1 VTDLFKTLSGGIAK
15 FVLAWILPS
24 ALTVGLFVWLV
35 LPAIRSTQ
43 WGHTLVGKMPQGV
56 EGVAVFT
63 LVVFALAVVIALSD
77 LQIYRLLEGY
87 TLPAAWSRR
96 LRARQVR
103 EWHRLQ
109 ILSGLEIQGSAAQGL
124 GLERRMLYP
133 DAVDDVQATRLGNA
147 LRAMEG
153 YGESRFGLDTQT
165 LWYELMA
172 ASNGRVR
179 SDSED
184 TRSSVDFFVSLVAHL
199 TLLSLVSLILSP
211 FTSSPTTLVLGVLT
225 AAGAIAAYHGAVA
238 NMLEWRYVVQ
248 ALVNTSRV
256 ELAESMGYKLPKSHA
271 EERSLWQSFS
281 GLVVYGPHRH
291 YTDKLDLAR
300 ET

>member
-35 LPAIRSTQ
+35 LPSVVSTR
-43 WGHTLVGKMPQGV
+43 WGHALIGQMPKGV
-56 EGVAVFT
+56 EAAAVFT
-63 LVVFALAVVIALSD
+63 LVVLALAVVIALSD

-87 TLPAAWSRR
+87 TLPAAWSRK
-96 LRARQVR
+96 LRARRVK

-109 ILSGLEIQGSAAQGL
+109 ILSGLEVQGSAAQGL

-133 DAVDDVQATRLGNA
+133 DAADDVQATRLGNA

-199 TLLSLVSLILSP
+199 TLLSTVSLLLSP
-211 FTSSPTTLVLGVLT
+211 FTASFTSLIVGTVT
-225 AAGAIAAYHGAVA
+225 AFGAVAAYHGAVA

-256 ELAESMGYKLPKSHA
+256 ELAQSLGYKLPSTHA
-271 EERSLWQSFS
+271 DERRLWQSFS
-281 GLVVYGPHRH
+281 GLVVYGPHPH

-300 ET
+300 DT